1 MKRIT
6 FLFAVLLA
14 LSGCRQFETI
24 TMKTTTTVDSVA
36 VDVPLPGHDFAD
48 IFELDALLSD
58 SLIFED
64 ARVRIRIVPD
74 TSGSLPRDAR
84 STGEVVPLDSA
95 PVPPARF
102 RIEAEVKPDTAR
114 IKVAEKTTTIA
125 TEHTKYKKQMPWW
138 GWVLLGGLTM
148 VSLIL
153 LVLLQLAKW
162 E

>member
-74 TSGSLPRDAR
+74 TPGSLPRDAR

-102 RIEAEVKPDTAR
+102 RIEAEVKPDTAQ

-125 TEHTKYKKQMPWW
+125 TEHTKYKKQMPIV
-138 GWVLLGGLTM
+138 GWITIGGLLA
-148 VSLIL
+148 LIL
-153 LVLLQLAKW
+153 LLLFMRVVGGK
-162 E
+162 